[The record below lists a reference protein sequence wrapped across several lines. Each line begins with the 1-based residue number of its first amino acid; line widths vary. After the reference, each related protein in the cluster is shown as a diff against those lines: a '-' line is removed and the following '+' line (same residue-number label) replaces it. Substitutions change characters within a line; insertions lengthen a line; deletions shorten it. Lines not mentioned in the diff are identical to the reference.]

1 MAASSSTSSAR
12 RSSTCGVFLV
22 LSFTYDPLF
31 PSQRQGFA
39 LRCFFGSV
47 LPRQCRKDTTTR
59 LYYTHN
65 PRLCPENLRFY
76 HFPLFFPV
84 FACRSTARSSSQS
97 PSGSAASKNT
107 MAVTVPPSRQHCQL
121 FPAAPDAGKPAS
133 ARRTPRPAAPAAAA
147 ASSGAPSQRRK
158 ACPVPLE
165 SSSRPVLAAQV

>member
-1 MAASSSTSSAR
+1 MAASISTSSAR

-31 PSQRQGFA
+31 FLSAPKAFA
-39 LRCFFGSV
+39 QRCFFGSV
-47 LPRQCRKDTTTR
+47 PRQCRKDTTTR

-84 FACRSTARSSSQS
+84 FACRSTARTSSQS

-107 MAVTVPPSRQHCQL
+107 MTVTVPPAVSTASC
-121 FPAAPDAGKPAS
+121 PANSCAGKLVS